1 MHLPYRVISVGL
13 FSHLFY
19 PWGFLVQVA
28 ALVHAVRRR
37 PETYWYWIIFFGG
50 FLGAGVYIVVEVLP
64 EARLARGMFDGM
76 GRKSR
81 IRQVET
87 AILDNPSA
95 ANYEELGD
103 LYWDQKEFARAR
115 EEYSRS
121 ITVRGNSVHCF
132 YRPAQCA
139 MELGEFAA
147 AVPDF
152 EHVVRADGKYDS
164 YRAAALL
171 AHAYAKTGQSANAE
185 TVFAQATQ
193 YSTTSE
199 TIYNYACF
207 LKSESRLEEAREW
220 AQRILNKKRTLPRHL
235 KPLERPWFRKAEELT
250 KELGPAA

>member
-1 MHLPYRVISVGL
+1 MGL

-19 PWGFLVQVA
+19 PWGFIVQVA

-37 PETYWYWIIFFGG
+37 PQTYWYLIILMGG
-50 FLGAGVYIVVEVLP
+50 FLGAGAYIVVEVLP
-64 EARLARGMFDGM
+64 EARLARGIFDGM

-81 IRQVET
+81 IRVVET

-103 LYWDQKEFARAR
+103 LFWDQKEYAKAR
-115 EEYSRS
+115 EAYDHSIAVRS
-121 ITVRGNSVHCF
+121 DSVHSF
-132 YRPAQCA
+132 YRRAQCA
-139 MELGEFAA
+139 MELGEYAA
-147 AVPDF
+147 AVPDL

-171 AHAYAKTGQSANAE
+171 AHAYAKMGQSENAAAM
-185 TVFAQATQ
+185 FGQATP

-207 LKSESRLEEAREW
+207 LKDQNRREEAREW
-220 AQRILNKKRTLPRHL
+220 AQKILNKKRTLPRHL
-235 KPLERPWFRKAEELT
+235 KPLERPWFRKAGGLM
-250 KELGPAA
+250 KELGPA